1 MHSRFWT
8 FCAAANIFLFLMTLT
23 SIYFN
28 KDKTK
33 HHSKSL
39 FVRNVVGWG
48 KGQDVWRAFYEQDQD
63 NQTYHDFLATGLQAV
78 GCDKVSR
85 APVCSCLVEAHG
97 RECRAKSRQAMLH
110 CFMNVRP
117 VVEVEELDQY
127 FNTYALLDSL
137 NLWGML
143 GSVVLWIRMY
153 ITQEDYAMPYYIQ
166 LVLGLFATII
176 HCSVL
181 ENTLGA
187 YIVYIVLAVLMSFLS
202 YYHRADKNWWLSMY
216 MLQYAFTLP
225 NMAILAFVAAQKR
238 DALYITLGA
247 LLSAAYGF
255 TAMGRA
261 LIDDTSQD
269 SNEARGA
276 RNFARAALIILMI
289 TITMSAYD
297 DGGQFYLRSAY
308 STPLGNNFTLLL
320 LFYMFL
326 GVLCPDNLKRVVFS
340 DFAIRFLGSMFMVT
354 ELFLL
359 A

>member
-1 MHSRFWT
+1 
-8 FCAAANIFLFLMTLT
+8 MTLT

-28 KDKTK
+28 EDKTK

-48 KGQDVWRAFYEQDQD
+48 KGQEVWRAFYETDHD
-63 NQTYHDFLATGLQAV
+63 NQTYHDFLATGLEAV
-78 GCDKVSR
+78 GCDKVNR
-85 APVCSCLVEAHG
+85 APICSCLVNAYG
-97 RECRAKSRQAMLH
+97 RECRVKARQAVLH

-153 ITQEDYAMPYYIQ
+153 ICQDDYAMQYWIQ
-166 LVLGLFATII
+166 LILGLFATII

-216 MLQYAFTLP
+216 MLQYAFTVP
-225 NMAILAFVAAQKR
+225 NMAILAFVTAQKR
-238 DALYITLGA
+238 DALFITLGS

-255 TAMGRA
+255 TALGRS
-261 LIDDTSQD
+261 LIDDTNQD

-276 RNFARAALIILMI
+276 RNFARAAVIFIMI
-289 TITMSAYD
+289 VLTMSAYNN
-297 DGGQFYLRSAY
+297 GGEFYLRSSY
-308 STPLGNNFTLLL
+308 STPLGNGFTLLF
-320 LFYMFL
+320 LFYLFL
-326 GVLCPDNLKRVVFS
+326 GLLCPANLKRVVFS

-354 ELFLL
+354 ELFLYSS